1 MIKISNLSISYNNQ
15 TVVENVN
22 LKVKKGKI
30 TALIGLSGSGKTTI
44 LYRLGLINEDMTFDY
59 EWEGKNLNKL
69 SHTQRD
75 KLAATQI
82 GYVLQTKNIVEKTVY
97 RNVEYAFKLE
107 NRKVNR
113 EEILKA
119 LRGTI

>member
-1 MIKISNLSISYNNQ
+1 MFTYCSNNPILFLDPDGLCRVVGPNLIKVIDCGEIDCKMRSISYNNQ

-59 EWEGKNLNKL
+59 EWEGKNLNK
-69 SHTQRD
+69 
-75 KLAATQI
+75 
-82 GYVLQTKNIVEKTVY
+82 
-97 RNVEYAFKLE
+97 
-107 NRKVNR
+107 
-113 EEILKA
+113 
-119 LRGTI
+119 